1 MATKKHMTVAECQQR
16 YPDVFKN
23 DAGFADTRLD
33 ETMKRYM
40 THMISEGENP
50 YDAKLKTLCIALPP
64 DHFKQV
70 PSLGAF
76 PKMIYHVGG
85 KTAVVQDEEQM
96 EEVMK
101 EKGWGFKPLKVHLD
115 KFQRSTVPR
124 DENIKRLEKELAAEV
139 KARSEESGAAAA

>member
-1 MATKKHMTVAECQQR
+1 MKKHMTVQQCEQR

-23 DAGFADTRLD
+23 DAGFVDTRLD
-33 ETMKRYM
+33 ETMKRHM

-50 YDAKLKTLCIALPP
+50 YDAKLKTLCIAIPP

-76 PKMIYHVGG
+76 PKMLYNANG
-85 KTAVVQDEEQM
+85 KFALVQDEEEMAELQ
-96 EEVMK
+96 K
-101 EKGWGFKPLKVHLD
+101 EKGWGEKPLKVHLD
-115 KFQRSTVPR
+115 KLQKPSTPR

-139 KARSEESGAAAA
+139 KARGDESASGAAA